1 MNENSEN
8 NRSIRFG
15 VAPINWNN
23 DDIPE
28 LGSNYTIETILSEMN
43 QAGYEGTELGNKFP
57 NKASSLSE
65 LLNTFNLKLA
75 SSWHSTYF
83 VMNEQENELKNVEE
97 KVSFLKEANAEVINI
112 AECSGSVH
120 SLSLIHI

>member
-28 LGSNYTIETILSEMN
+28 LGSDYTIETILSEMN

-57 NKASSLSE
+57 NKASSLSC
-65 LLNTFNLKLA
+65 L
-75 SSWHSTYF
+75 
-83 VMNEQENELKNVEE
+83 
-97 KVSFLKEANAEVINI
+97 
-112 AECSGSVH
+112 
-120 SLSLIHI
+120 

>member
-8 NRSIRFG
+8 KKSIRFG

-28 LGSNYTIETILSEMN
+28 LGSDYTIETILSEMN

-75 SSWHSTYF
+75 SSWH
-83 VMNEQENELKNVEE
+83 
-97 KVSFLKEANAEVINI
+97 
-112 AECSGSVH
+112 H
-120 SLSLIHI
+120 